1 MVEQINP
8 ADYGI
13 CDGCGM
19 VYLLAGDSHCS
30 ACGTHFGCCRHED
43 VRCSCDTSSDE
54 LRAKV
59 WTWSDCPKTGHE
71 QGCFVVHCTVCDL
84 YSSDCD
90 EPWRRTA

>member
-1 MVEQINP
+1 MTERIDP
-8 ADYGI
+8 DDYGI

-19 VYLLAGDSHCS
+19 VYLLAGDSHCA

-43 VRCSCDTSSDE
+43 LRCTCDTSSDE

-59 WTWSDCPKTGHE
+59 WRWSDCQKPGHE
-71 QGCFVVHCTVCDL
+71 EGCFLVHCTVCDL

-90 EPWRRTA
+90 EPWRRTP